1 MRRLIFVAFATVAFI
16 GCTASRYQVSD
27 ALQRY
32 GMSQSQADCASEFL
46 RGKLSRSQVDR
57 LSRAAWDFR
66 GRDRLTFGDL
76 FRVATSLRDTD
87 VALQVGAAALACGIA
102 ADIPIPRF

>member
-1 MRRLIFVAFATVAFI
+1 MRRLTAFVAAAALLG

-32 GMSQSQADCASEFL
+32 GMNPSQASCASEFL
-46 RGKLSRSQVDR
+46 RGKLSTRQVDR

-66 GRDRLTFGDL
+66 GGGQLTFGDL
-76 FRVATSLRDTD
+76 LRVATSLRDTD
-87 VALQVGAAALACGIA
+87 TALQVGGAALACGIA

>member
-1 MRRLIFVAFATVAFI
+1 MRRLTLLLAAAIALG
-16 GCTASRYQVSD
+16 GCTASRYQISD

-32 GMSQSQADCASEFL
+32 GMSPSQADCASEFL
-46 RGKLSRSQVDR
+46 RGKLSRGQVDR

-66 GRDRLTFGDL
+66 GGGRLTFGDL

-87 VALQVGAAALACGIA
+87 TALQVGAAALACGIA